1 MTENFKEYDW
11 SPYSE
16 FIANNLIA
24 YSIINKELIET
35 FPLIIAEQSKTN
47 RVALLI
53 LPTHDGMTLSGDLIK
68 STEFARNTFL
78 RLVTEAKKKLVAK
91 AMDVP
96 LLVCQVRLVYTPKT
110 GKKQLTL
117 NKQWLF

>member
-1 MTENFKEYDW
+1 MENNEEFWKPYDDYVSNTLLSYKTIW
-11 SPYSE
+11 RDLVE
-16 FIANNLIA
+16 G
-24 YSIINKELIET
+24 
-35 FPLIIAEQSKTN
+35 FPLMIAEQSKTN

-78 RLVTEAKKKLVAK
+78 RLVTEAKKSLASK
-91 AMDVP
+91 AMDIP

-110 GKKQLTL
+110 EKKQLAL
-117 NKQWLF
+117 NKQWLI